1 MNSNLVSFRSG
12 FRNDFSTLCR
22 CFQMVITSSFQL
34 QFAHCLK
41 HWTPDFSRFK
51 MIYSMWIMDFR
62 KFSKLALKLLPF
74 EFRIACEVKRS
85 FKSCRIESKNEWK
98 KFHTLCEI
106 LHTMRNLLRQQR
118 ISHTMPNL
126 AWYTKSSCALTPLDF
141 YLHIFCVIS

>member
-1 MNSNLVSFRSG
+1 MLLISFWQVLVFLVAIWSLKQAKNEGEVCVVHGKVSWSSITWRIQALELHSPIPRQSSMQGRESEKKSSN
-12 FRNDFSTLCR
+12 
-22 CFQMVITSSFQL
+22 Q
-34 QFAHCLK
+34 
-41 HWTPDFSRFK
+41 
-51 MIYSMWIMDFR
+51 
-62 KFSKLALKLLPF
+62 
-74 EFRIACEVKRS
+74 EFRIACEIKRS